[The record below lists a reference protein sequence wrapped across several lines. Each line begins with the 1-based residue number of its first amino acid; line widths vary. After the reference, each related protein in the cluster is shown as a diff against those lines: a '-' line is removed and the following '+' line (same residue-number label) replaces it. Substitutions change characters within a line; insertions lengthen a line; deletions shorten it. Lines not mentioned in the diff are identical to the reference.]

1 MITPVTE
8 TIDRIAREGRVI
20 VVPRPLAEHFR
31 DRLTRLYAG
40 RDDVRIVVDRRMGQ
54 RRRSADRPPAAD
66 RRRGERRDTASS
78 WSLSEMPSRS
88 AGDPAAAGAR
98 AR

>member
-1 MITPVTE
+1 MIEAVTE
-8 TIDRIAREGRVI
+8 TIDVVAPGGRVI

-31 DRLTRLYAG
+31 DRLAELYAG
-40 RDDVRIVVDRRMGQ
+40 RHDVRIVVDRRVGQ
-54 RRRSADRPPAAD
+54 RRRTDRPPAAD
-66 RRRGERRDTASS
+66 RRRGERRDSAPS
-78 WSLSEMPSRS
+78 WSLPEMPARS

>member
-1 MITPVTE
+1 
-8 TIDRIAREGRVI
+8 VI

-31 DRLTRLYAG
+31 DRLAGLYAG
-40 RDDVRIVVDRRMGQ
+40 RDDVRVIVDRRMAE
-54 RRRSADRPPAAD
+54 RRCGADRPPAGD
-66 RRRGERRDTASS
+66 RRRGERRDTAPS
-78 WSLSEMPSRS
+78 WSLLEMPARG